1 MTTPTD
7 VDGSRSAGGHAPL
20 GEPDA
25 AAFDGGDSS
34 ATEIASGAEAA
45 ARILVHRPFDDV
57 VERLRGTALAR
68 LRRRLVEVSGEGLEL
83 ALDPEGRAPRHRLIE
98 DSAQS
103 VHIDARVDRLAAN
116 LFRRDV
122 GERSH
127 PLPGLRKPVPRRR
140 LAGEPEVGEVG
151 LLGSAHRRDEDIRGL
166 DVAVY

>member
-7 VDGSRSAGGHAPL
+7 VNGSRSAGGHAPL

-45 ARILVHRPFDDV
+45 AQILVHRPFDDV

-83 ALDPEGRAPRHRLIE
+83 ALDPEGRA
-98 DSAQS
+98 S
-103 VHIDARVDRLAAN
+103 VTA
-116 LFRRDV
+116 
-122 GERSH
+122 
-127 PLPGLRKPVPRRR
+127 
-140 LAGEPEVGEVG
+140 
-151 LLGSAHRRDEDIRGL
+151 
-166 DVAVY
+166 